1 MTFAKTGGNSHG
13 KQNRLFSRY
22 AFTHYHFI
30 NRSSPRAKAD
40 EAAVVEVAV
49 EAALQEAANLQAPE
63 LVAAVEAADQ
73 VSVAGAA
80 KVLVVAVPVEAAT
93 EVAVK
98 EEAAVSLE
106 VVAARVVALTLKV
119 LSRSDTKLPTF
130 SGHLPHKV
138 LHYLVVHQQRRS
150 LCTGQNTLTL
160 LFSSSF
166 IIPLFIIHLS
176 SAFLFIND
184 YK

>member
-1 MTFAKTGGNSHG
+1 M
-13 KQNRLFSRY
+13 
-22 AFTHYHFI
+22 
-30 NRSSPRAKAD
+30 
-40 EAAVVEVAV
+40 VEVAV
-49 EAALQEAANLQAPE
+49 EAFQEVANLQAPE
-63 LVAAVEAADQ
+63 LVAVEVVVVEAADQ

-98 EEAAVSLE
+98 EEAASLV

-119 LSRSDTKLPTF
+119 SSRSDTKLPTF
-130 SGHLPHKV
+130 SGHLPQKV
-138 LHYLVVHQQRRS
+138 LHYPVVHQQRRS

-166 IIPLFIIHLS
+166 IIPLFIIIHLS
-176 SAFLFIND
+176 SAFYL
-184 YK
+184 

>member
-1 MTFAKTGGNSHG
+1 M
-13 KQNRLFSRY
+13 
-22 AFTHYHFI
+22 
-30 NRSSPRAKAD
+30 
-40 EAAVVEVAV
+40 EVAV

-98 EEAAVSLE
+98 EEAASLV

-119 LSRSDTKLPTF
+119 SSRSDTKLPTF
-130 SGHLPHKV
+130 SGHLPQKV
-138 LHYLVVHQQRRS
+138 LHYPVVHQQRRS